1 MTKIIFHKYLIG
13 FLFCIA
19 LFSCT
24 KRQDSS
30 LLIDSYIDL
39 VNHYT
44 DKESLVAAYDSIAK
58 ELPTTSAAI
67 LQAVY
72 KVRLGQL
79 YAEEIDAENKSSKEY
94 FSDAISSAKAT
105 RNIALQIW
113 TNTQVGFY
121 YYTYSQYVEALPYF
135 LESSRELK
143 SYPWTKIPK
152 GNDVLI
158 KHAYFFGTIEQ
169 NEKSIEYLK
178 KAISLS
184 PKNSP
189 IYNSA
194 LYALAA
200 IYLKIQDYDEAETY
214 LNKTTQA
221 SLEGHD
227 SLRYAKTLGELA
239 FLKDLQGK
247 TNEAIALLKED
258 IEISKRHGNKR
269 NLTYAQ
275 LQLGKLYHKYENY
288 SNALE
293 ILNVAQDY
301 ASEKVYLK
309 GFEKEILKL
318 KLDIARKENN
328 YLHELQLR
336 RKLDTLNLFL
346 SFTDG
351 EEVVNK
357 VNWQSQ
363 QERILWQLEAEQ
375 SKLENAQFLK
385 WAWATL
391 STLLIVIVLLVLL
404 YHKKQINFLKLK
416 YDRKL
421 IGFKLE
427 KVNSERKLK
436 EANNTLSSYLVYL
449 DEKNQQIKQLENEIS
464 TINKN
469 AKNRLKEQR
478 TSLESMLSSHLMTEE
493 NWLLFK
499 HAFIGEQQEFYY
511 KIIQTLPGITESNL
525 RIILL
530 QSLGL
535 NNHEAANLLGVTS
548 GAVKKSKQRLRK
560 KYGDLYENIDT
571 ILQVQQNY

>member
-1 MTKIIFHKYLIG
+1 MTKTIFHKYLIG
-13 FLFCIA
+13 LLCCLA
-19 LFSCT
+19 LFSCS

-44 DKESLVAAYDSIAK
+44 NKENLNAAYDSIAK
-58 ELPTTSAAI
+58 ELPTDSTAI
-67 LQAVY
+67 LQVVY
-72 KVRLGQL
+72 KVRLAQL

-94 FSDAISSAKAT
+94 FSDAVKSAKAT
-105 RNIALQIW
+105 KNIALQIW

-158 KHAYFFGTIEQ
+158 KNAYFFGTIEQ

-194 LYALAA
+194 LYALAT
-200 IYLKIQDYDEAETY
+200 IYLKKQVYDEAETY

-221 SLEGHD
+221 SLESHD

-239 FLKDLQGK
+239 YLKDLQGEK
-247 TNEAIALLKED
+247 DKAIALLKEN

-275 LQLGKLYHKYENY
+275 LQLGKLHHKYGDY
-288 SNALE
+288 PKALE
-293 ILNVAQDY
+293 ILNTAQDY
-301 ASEKVYLK
+301 TSKKVYLK
-309 GFEKEILKL
+309 GFENEILKL
-318 KLDIARKENN
+318 KLDIAQKENN

-336 RKLDTLNLFL
+336 RKLDTLNQFL

-351 EEVVNK
+351 EEIVNK

-363 QERILWQLEAEQ
+363 QERILWQLKAEQ
-375 SKLENAQFLK
+375 SKLENVQFSR

-391 STLLIVIVLLVLL
+391 SISLTVIVLLVLL

-421 IGFKLE
+421 ISFKLE
-427 KVNSERKLK
+427 KVNSEKKLK

-499 HAFIGEQQEFYY
+499 HAFIAEQQEFYY

>member
-1 MTKIIFHKYLIG
+1 MIKTICHKYLIG
-13 FLFCIA
+13 LLCCFA
-19 LFSCT
+19 LFSCN

-44 DKESLVAAYDSIAK
+44 DKESLRVAYDSIAK
-58 ELPTTSAAI
+58 GLPADSTAI

-72 KVRLGQL
+72 QVQMGQL
-79 YAEEIDAENKSSKEY
+79 YAEEIDAENKSSTEY
-94 FSDAISSAKAT
+94 FSDAVNTAKAT

-135 LESSRELK
+135 SESSRELK

-152 GNDVLI
+152 GNDVFL
-158 KHAYFFGTIEQ
+158 KNAYFFGTIEQ
-169 NEKSIEYLK
+169 NEKSIEYLEK
-178 KAISLS
+178 VVSLS

-189 IYNSA
+189 IYSSA

-200 IYLKIQDYDEAETY
+200 IYLKKQDYEEAEAY

-221 SLEGHD
+221 SLESHD

-239 FLKDLQGK
+239 FLKDLQGAK
-247 TNEAIALLKED
+247 DEAIALLKED

-275 LQLGKLYHKYENY
+275 LQLGKLHHKYEDY
-288 SNALE
+288 PKALE
-293 ILNVAQDY
+293 VLNAAQGY

-318 KLDIARKENN
+318 KLDIARKESN

-336 RKLDTLNLFL
+336 RKLDTLNQFL
-346 SFTDG
+346 SITDG

-375 SKLENAQFLK
+375 SKLDNAQLSK

-391 STLLIVIVLLVLL
+391 STLLIVIVLLVWL

-421 IGFKLE
+421 ISFKLE
-427 KVNSERKLK
+427 KVNSEKKLK

-449 DEKNQQIKQLENEIS
+449 DEKNQQIKQLENEIDS
-464 TINKN
+464 INKN

-499 HAFIGEQQEFYY
+499 HAFIAEQQEFYN
-511 KIIQTLPGITESNL
+511 KIIQTLPGLTESNL

>member
-1 MTKIIFHKYLIG
+1 
-13 FLFCIA
+13 
-19 LFSCT
+19 
-24 KRQDSS
+24 
-30 LLIDSYIDL
+30 
-39 VNHYT
+39 
-44 DKESLVAAYDSIAK
+44 SLVAAYDSIAK

-158 KHAYFFGTIEQ
+158 KNAYFFGTIEQ

-200 IYLKIQDYDEAETY
+200 IYLKIQDYDDAETY

-275 LQLGKLYHKYENY
+275 LQLGKLYNKYENY

-436 EANNTLSSYLVYL
+436 
-449 DEKNQQIKQLENEIS
+449 
-464 TINKN
+464 
-469 AKNRLKEQR
+469 
-478 TSLESMLSSHLMTEE
+478 
-493 NWLLFK
+493 
-499 HAFIGEQQEFYY
+499 
-511 KIIQTLPGITESNL
+511 
-525 RIILL
+525 
-530 QSLGL
+530 
-535 NNHEAANLLGVTS
+535 
-548 GAVKKSKQRLRK
+548 
-560 KYGDLYENIDT
+560 
-571 ILQVQQNY
+571 

>member
-1 MTKIIFHKYLIG
+1 M
-13 FLFCIA
+13 
-19 LFSCT
+19 
-24 KRQDSS
+24 
-30 LLIDSYIDL
+30 
-39 VNHYT
+39 NHYT
-44 DKESLVAAYDSIAK
+44 DKESLVTAYDSIAK

-158 KHAYFFGTIEQ
+158 KNAYFFGTIEQ

-200 IYLKIQDYDEAETY
+200 IYLKKQDYDEAETY

-227 SLRYAKTLGELA
+227 SLRYAKTLGELG

-247 TNEAIALLKED
+247 KNEAIDLLKED

-275 LQLGKLYHKYENY
+275 LQLGKLYHKYEDY
-288 SNALE
+288 SKALE
-293 ILNVAQDY
+293 ILIVAQDY

-346 SFTDG
+346 SITDG

-385 WAWATL
+385 WAWGDLKHPFNSNCPTCLAIPQETN
-391 STLLIVIVLLVLL
+391 
-404 YHKKQINFLKLK
+404 QFLKVK
-416 YDRKL
+416 IRSK
-421 IGFKLE
+421 
-427 KVNSERKLK
+427 
-436 EANNTLSSYLVYL
+436 AN
-449 DEKNQQIKQLENEIS
+449 Q
-464 TINKN
+464 
-469 AKNRLKEQR
+469 
-478 TSLESMLSSHLMTEE
+478 
-493 NWLLFK
+493 F
-499 HAFIGEQQEFYY
+499 
-511 KIIQTLPGITESNL
+511 
-525 RIILL
+525 
-530 QSLGL
+530 
-535 NNHEAANLLGVTS
+535 
-548 GAVKKSKQRLRK
+548 
-560 KYGDLYENIDT
+560 
-571 ILQVQQNY
+571 